1 MLSFELM
8 PEKDAQKKNNGY
20 GRDGPNLFPVL
31 PEPVGRFKF
40 VKKFFFFIFVGNKI
54 NQLFFLGFF

>member
-8 PEKDAQKKNNGY
+8 PEKDAQKKNNGF

-40 VKKFFFFIFVGNKI
+40 VEYFF
-54 NQLFFLGFF
+54 Q